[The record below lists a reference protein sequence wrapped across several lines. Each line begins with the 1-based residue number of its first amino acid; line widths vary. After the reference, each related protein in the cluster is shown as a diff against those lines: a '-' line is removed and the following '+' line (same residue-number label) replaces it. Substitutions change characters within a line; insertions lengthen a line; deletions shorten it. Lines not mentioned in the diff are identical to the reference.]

1 MGESSKA
8 VGLMPE
14 GMVIKGERSGDVK
27 GLVVRKRAVLILSA
41 FILNPHFAA
50 LLSAILIPLL
60 LSPPTPPLLLL
71 VSRLGTHS
79 RVLYSAAG
87 LLSMMMMMMMM
98 MINWR
103 VLSGGSARVTR
114 PLLFQCFCLLALK
127 LLISL
132 VFYTIMILNTNNVF
146 MFVFLDIRT
155 KEADTLYIT
164 IKMEFGYIPY
174 RDNIEKEIK
183 IELYLIIIY
192 KIKYF
197 FCLVMIDKI

>member
-87 LLSMMMMMMMM
+87 LLSMMMMMM
-98 MINWR
+98 NWR
-103 VLSGGSARVTR
+103 VVSGGSARVTR

-132 VFYTIMILNTNNVF
+132 VFYTIMILNTNNV
-146 MFVFLDIRT
+146 LC
-155 KEADTLYIT
+155 L
-164 IKMEFGYIPY
+164 
-174 RDNIEKEIK
+174 
-183 IELYLIIIY
+183 
-192 KIKYF
+192 F
-197 FCLVMIDKI
+197 F

>member
-60 LSPPTPPLLLL
+60 LSPPLLLL

-87 LLSMMMMMMMM
+87 LLSMMMMMM
-98 MINWR
+98 NWR
-103 VLSGGSARVTR
+103 VVSGGSARVTR
-114 PLLFQCFCLLALK
+114 PLLFQCFHGLCLL
-127 LLISL
+127 
-132 VFYTIMILNTNNVF
+132 
-146 MFVFLDIRT
+146 
-155 KEADTLYIT
+155 
-164 IKMEFGYIPY
+164 G
-174 RDNIEKEIK
+174 
-183 IELYLIIIY
+183 
-192 KIKYF
+192 
-197 FCLVMIDKI
+197 

>member
-87 LLSMMMMMMMM
+87 LLSMMMMMM
-98 MINWR
+98 NWR
-103 VLSGGSARVTR
+103 VVSGGSARVTR

>member
-1 MGESSKA
+1 
-8 VGLMPE
+8 
-14 GMVIKGERSGDVK
+14 
-27 GLVVRKRAVLILSA
+27 
-41 FILNPHFAA
+41 
-50 LLSAILIPLL
+50 
-60 LSPPTPPLLLL
+60 
-71 VSRLGTHS
+71 
-79 RVLYSAAG
+79 
-87 LLSMMMMMMMM
+87 
-98 MINWR
+98 
-103 VLSGGSARVTR
+103 
-114 PLLFQCFCLLALK
+114 
-127 LLISL
+127 
-132 VFYTIMILNTNNVF
+132 

>member
-60 LSPPTPPLLLL
+60 LSPPTPPLLPL

-87 LLSMMMMMMMM
+87 LLSMMMMMM
-98 MINWR
+98 NWR
-103 VLSGGSARVTR
+103 VESGEWRKRKSYTFITLPMFSWALFVSAEAFNLSR
-114 PLLFQCFCLLALK
+114 
-127 LLISL
+127 L
-132 VFYTIMILNTNNVF
+132 VHNNDTNNVF
-146 MFVFLDIRT
+146 MFVF
-155 KEADTLYIT
+155 
-164 IKMEFGYIPY
+164 
-174 RDNIEKEIK
+174 
-183 IELYLIIIY
+183 
-192 KIKYF
+192 
-197 FCLVMIDKI
+197 